1 MPLSNGSHCMLK
13 DGVYEMVTDEVINK
27 VYLKRCGKKLKEYY
41 TEEYRTIRTPVY
53 EINKPVFYENK
64 INLCPQL
71 PSHTPFNDFPKPIKD
86 KCQIFLNYMFDVLA
100 NKREDVFLHLKKW
113 IANLCK
119 GNKNDCAL
127 VLKTLAKGV
136 GKSTLPQ
143 MLAKHILG
151 PKLCL
156 ETGSEPLKSRFN
168 HILGGKLLVSFEEL
182 ETFSTAEWS
191 AVESVLKRQITS
203 DSIVLQAKGQ
213 DAFTTKNI
221 NNYILLSNH
230 DLYDSDRRMFVRC
243 PNTL

>member
-1 MPLSNGSHCMLK
+1 
-13 DGVYEMVTDEVINK
+13 
-27 VYLKRCGKKLKEYY
+27 
-41 TEEYRTIRTPVY
+41 
-53 EINKPVFYENK
+53 
-64 INLCPQL
+64 
-71 PSHTPFNDFPKPIKD
+71 
-86 KCQIFLNYMFDVLA
+86 MFDVLC

-113 IANLCK
+113 VGNMCK
-119 GNKNDCAL
+119 GEKNNSAL

-182 ETFSTAEWS
+182 EKFSTAEWS

-203 DSIVLQAKGQ
+203 DSIV
-213 DAFTTKNI
+213 
-221 NNYILLSNH
+221 
-230 DLYDSDRRMFVRC
+230 
-243 PNTL
+243 